1 MKVKVNFKK
10 PTVMLTANKYSS
22 MLEEMASLRRGLDQY
37 KSWCEN
43 LNISLQDAREQA
55 DALRAVVARKD
66 AEVVERNALIQEL
79 DNQIGASETA
89 RKDAEDA
96 LVIAKKNATLR
107 EMGWDLLHKQIEELQ
122 RENRGLRMKLDRA
135 ERYADDLEDAK
146 QTIANLQEFRKEL
159 AEEVDEANRVIAEM
173 ATELTEL
180 KADRNIAL
188 AEAERL
194 RGQVAQKEKINDT
207 SFKATNELAEM
218 LIASNKERDEARA
231 RAEEYHI
238 ELMECDCRVDEL
250 EKRNEWLENE
260 LEQWKQSAENYQ
272 CAAIAIQEDLEN
284 LRVAHG
290 ELTDS
295 YQNLLAENTALVG
308 DQIELREVQKENA
321 SLKLERDRWKE
332 SATENLEIA
341 KDYHHEAL
349 KYEADA
355 KRFKEAYDALY
366 EQFADNH
373 ASAQYWE
380 EQAQKFETEVDTL
393 RRQLKANEESY
404 TALRAMYEELRN
416 AATGL
421 VSHIRTNTF
430 AN

>member
-43 LNISLQDAREQA
+43 MNVSLTDAREQA
-55 DALRAVVARKD
+55 DALRGVVARKD

-79 DNQIGASETA
+79 NDQIEASETA

-107 EMGWDLLHKQIEELQ
+107 EMGWDMLHKQIEELQ
-122 RENRGLRMKLDRA
+122 RENRGLRMQVDRA
-135 ERYADDLEDAK
+135 EGRAEDAAYELAGAK
-146 QTIANLQEFRKEL
+146 QTIANLQEFREEL
-159 AEEVDEANRVIAEM
+159 GQEVDEANRTIAEM

-188 AEAERL
+188 AEIERL
-194 RGQVAQKEKINDT
+194 KGELAQKNKINDT
-207 SFKATNELAEM
+207 SFKATNELAE
-218 LIASNKERDEARA
+218 LLVSAQRERDEAR
-231 RAEEYHI
+231 EEAGNYHV
-238 ELMECDCRVDEL
+238 ELMDRDCRVDEL
-250 EKRNEWLENE
+250 EKQVEWLRDKNDEWAQVANE
-260 LEQWKQSAENYQ
+260 QKATIVNYEAVITSLQEEVERWKRIAAENV
-272 CAAIAIQEDLEN
+272 DM
-284 LRVAHG
+284 
-290 ELTDS
+290 
-295 YQNLLAENTALVG
+295 
-308 DQIELREVQKENA
+308 
-321 SLKLERDRWKE
+321 
-332 SATENLEIA
+332 A
-341 KDYHHEAL
+341 KQFHHEAL
-349 KYEADA
+349 KAEEEA
-355 KRFKEAYDALY
+355 KRIKDSYDDLY
-366 EQFADNH
+366 DRSADNY
-373 ASAQYWE
+373 ANAQYWE
-380 EQAQKFETEVDTL
+380 DLAHKLEEEMKAGHAEVDTL

-404 TALRAMYEELRN
+404 VALRAMYEELRD

>member
-43 LNISLQDAREQA
+43 MNVSLTDAREQA
-55 DALRAVVARKD
+55 DALRGVVARKD

-79 DNQIGASETA
+79 NDQIEASETA

-107 EMGWDLLHKQIEELQ
+107 EMGWDMLHKQIEELQ
-122 RENRGLRMKLDRA
+122 RENRGLRMQVDRA
-135 ERYADDLEDAK
+135 EGRAEDAAYELAGAK
-146 QTIANLQEFRKEL
+146 QTIANLQEFREEL
-159 AEEVDEANRVIAEM
+159 GQEVDEANRTIAEM

-188 AEAERL
+188 AEIERL
-194 RGQVAQKEKINDT
+194 KGELAQKNKINDT
-207 SFKATNELAEM
+207 SFKATNELAE
-218 LIASNKERDEARA
+218 LLVTAQRERDEAR
-231 RAEEYHI
+231 EEAGNYRV
-238 ELMECDCRVDEL
+238 ELMERDCRIDEL
-250 EKRNEWLENE
+250 EKQVEWLRDKNDEWAQVANDQKATIVNYE
-260 LEQWKQSAENYQ
+260 AVITSLQEEVERWKRIAAENV
-272 CAAIAIQEDLEN
+272 DM
-284 LRVAHG
+284 
-290 ELTDS
+290 
-295 YQNLLAENTALVG
+295 
-308 DQIELREVQKENA
+308 
-321 SLKLERDRWKE
+321 
-332 SATENLEIA
+332 A
-341 KDYHHEAL
+341 KQFHHEAL
-349 KYEADA
+349 KAEEEA
-355 KRFKEAYDALY
+355 KKFKEAYDTLY
-366 EQFADNH
+366 ERSADNY
-373 ASAQYWE
+373 ANAQYWE
-380 EQAQKFETEVDTL
+380 EQAHKLEEEMKAGHAEVDTL

-404 TALRAMYEELRN
+404 MALRAMYEELRD

>member
-43 LNISLQDAREQA
+43 MNVSLTDAREQV

-66 AEVVERNALIQEL
+66 AEVVERNALIKEL
-79 DNQIGASETA
+79 DDQIGASETA

-107 EMGWDLLHKQIEELQ
+107 EMGWDMLHKQIEELQ
-122 RENRGLRMKLDRA
+122 RENRGLRMQVDRA
-135 ERYADDLEDAK
+135 EKRAEDAAYELDSAK
-146 QTIANLQEFRKEL
+146 QTIATLREFR
-159 AEEVDEANRVIAEM
+159 EEMGQEIDEANRTIAEM

-188 AEAERL
+188 AEIERL
-194 RGQVAQKEKINDT
+194 KGELAQKNKINDT
-207 SFKATNELAEM
+207 SFKATNELAE
-218 LIASNKERDEARA
+218 LLVTAQRERDEAR
-231 RAEEYHI
+231 EEAGNYRV
-238 ELMECDCRVDEL
+238 ELMERDCRVDEL
-250 EKRNEWLENE
+250 EKQVEWLRDKNDEWA
-260 LEQWKQSAENYQ
+260 Q
-272 CAAIAIQEDLEN
+272 
-284 LRVAHG
+284 VADRM
-290 ELTDS
+290 E
-295 YQNLLAENTALVG
+295 
-308 DQIELREVQKENA
+308 KENV
-321 SLKLERDRWKE
+321 SIKLECDRWKR
-332 SATENLEIA
+332 SAAENIEMA
-341 KDYHHEAL
+341 KQFHHEAL
-349 KYEADA
+349 KAEEEANRIKDS
-355 KRFKEAYDALY
+355 YDALY
-366 EQFADNH
+366 DRSADNY
-373 ASAQYWE
+373 ANAQYWE
-380 EQAQKFETEVDTL
+380 EQAHKLEEEMKAGHAEVDTL

-404 TALRAMYEELRN
+404 VALRAMYEELRD

>member
-43 LNISLQDAREQA
+43 MTVSLTDAREQA
-55 DALRAVVARKD
+55 DALRGVVARKD

-79 DNQIGASETA
+79 NDQIEASETA

-107 EMGWDLLHKQIEELQ
+107 EMGWDMLHKQIEELQ
-122 RENRGLRMKLDRA
+122 RENRGLRMQVDRA
-135 ERYADDLEDAK
+135 EGRAEDAAYELAGAK
-146 QTIANLQEFRKEL
+146 QTIANLQEFREEL
-159 AEEVDEANRVIAEM
+159 GQEVDEANRTIAEM

-188 AEAERL
+188 AEIERL
-194 RGQVAQKEKINDT
+194 KGELAQKNKINDT
-207 SFKATNELAEM
+207 SFKATNELAE
-218 LIASNKERDEARA
+218 LLVSAQRERDEAR
-231 RAEEYHI
+231 EEAGNYRV
-238 ELMECDCRVDEL
+238 ELMDRDCRVDEL
-250 EKRNEWLENE
+250 EKQVEWLRDKNDEWAQVANDQKATIVNYE
-260 LEQWKQSAENYQ
+260 AVITSLQEEVERWKRIAAENV
-272 CAAIAIQEDLEN
+272 DM
-284 LRVAHG
+284 
-290 ELTDS
+290 
-295 YQNLLAENTALVG
+295 
-308 DQIELREVQKENA
+308 
-321 SLKLERDRWKE
+321 
-332 SATENLEIA
+332 A
-341 KDYHHEAL
+341 KQFHHEAL
-349 KYEADA
+349 KAEEEA
-355 KRFKEAYDALY
+355 KKFKEAYDTLY
-366 EQFADNH
+366 ERSADNY
-373 ASAQYWE
+373 ANAQYWE
-380 EQAQKFETEVDTL
+380 EQAHKLEEEMKAGHAEVDTL

-404 TALRAMYEELRN
+404 MALRAMYEELRD